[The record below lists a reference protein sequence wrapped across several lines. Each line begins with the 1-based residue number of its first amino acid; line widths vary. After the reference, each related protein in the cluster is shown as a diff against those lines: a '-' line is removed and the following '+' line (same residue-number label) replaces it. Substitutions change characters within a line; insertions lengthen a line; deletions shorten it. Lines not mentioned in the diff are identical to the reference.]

1 MYEEAKYDLE
11 GQGSILREFLNC
23 SEEEYPVLLLSSDKG
38 NRDHELILKMMW
50 ADDDFC
56 ESVSTCKFFNLSETS
71 FPTMLKEHFGIG
83 SGISLH
89 LLDDNGELFTS
100 IDHITNPALAAQQI
114 REAVSSYRTR
124 TATLDA
130 LKVNPNDP
138 HANLDA
144 VFLFTF
150 QRRMH
155 ASITSFRKAVPTGLW
170 QGRLAEAATK
180 VGDLC
185 SFLGDYETASEMY
198 DQVLHSDAENDVR
211 RSAWFKLILCYMHMQ
226 KFEEAEKLGASN
238 FIEEISD
245 VNPFSG

>member
-1 MYEEAKYDLE
+1 MFEEAKYDLE
-11 GQGSILREFLNC
+11 DQGSILREFLSC
-23 SEEEYPVLLLSSDKG
+23 SEEEYPILLLSSEKG
-38 NRDHELILKMMW
+38 NRDHELIKKMMW

-56 ESVSTCKFFNLSETS
+56 KSVSTCKIVNLSETS
-71 FPTMLKEHFGIG
+71 FPMMLKEHFGTG

-89 LLDDNGELFTS
+89 LIDDNGELFTS

-114 REAVSSYRTR
+114 REAVSSYRSR

-130 LKVNPNDP
+130 LKANPNDP

-150 QRRMH
+150 QKRMH
-155 ASITSFRKAVPTGLW
+155 ASIMSFRKAVPTGLW
-170 QGRLAEAATK
+170 QGRLAEAALR

-185 SFLGDYETASEMY
+185 SFLGDYETAAELY
-198 DQVLHSDAENDVR
+198 DQVLHSDAEADTR

-238 FIEEISD
+238 FIDEFSET
-245 VNPFSG
+245 NPFNG